1 MKLTLNLSS
10 NELDN
15 EDLQVLTRQLC
26 DSITDETEI
35 KAEIPSGAVAQGTK
49 GDIITVGT
57 IALEFL
63 TVGAAV
69 AFFGVLK
76 AYFNRPL
83 ETIELE
89 KPDGTKL
96 KLSSKTIKLE
106 DVQKFLSE

>member
-26 DSITDETEI
+26 ESIINETDIT
-35 KAEIPSGAVAQGTK
+35 AQIPSGTVQQGHK
-49 GDIITVGT
+49 GDPITLGLITLIIKS
-57 IALEFL
+57 
-63 TVGAAV
+63 GAAV
-69 AFFGVLK
+69 ALCEVLK

-96 KLSSKTIKLE
+96 KLTSKTIKLE
-106 DVQKFLSE
+106 DVQTFLSE